1 MSTETVYCLLPEMI
15 LAAVATFIF
24 IAGAVMGGR
33 GIWSFVAA
41 GGLLVAM
48 FALYRQ
54 YTGLHWPQADA
65 AEPLL
70 SIRVGGPLAIDLLG
84 QYVRWLVLIVGLLF
98 VLITASSS
106 AHVQA
111 PEYVGSLLVA
121 ILGLMLVGTA
131 NELVLLFVS
140 LELISI
146 PTYVLLYLGRRD
158 MASQEA
164 ATKYFFLSI
173 LSSAL
178 MLYGFS
184 FLYGATGSTQLTAVR
199 TALEGTSA
207 TSGALVFARLALVFI
222 VAGLGFKLAAVPF
235 HFYAPDVYQGTTNGN
250 AGILAAL
257 PKIAAIVALVRIVV
271 VAMPGLETYGWRLA
285 LIVALLTMTL
295 GNVLALWQDNVR
307 RLLAYSSIAHGGY
320 MLIGLAAAFASVGSA
335 DIDDSATHIDGVA
348 AALFYLAVYVLA
360 TTGAFAALAYLGR
373 GEKQIDGVDELAGLG
388 RTHPL
393 AALSLATFMF
403 SLAGIPPLA
412 GFWGKFTLFSSA
424 LSVDAAGVDPSP
436 MRLWF
441 LGLAVVGVV
450 NAAIA
455 AAYYLRIVSVMY
467 FRAPLATPRAQ
478 GGLGAGLA
486 MLVCAV
492 LVVLAGLLP
501 DPLLR
506 GANSASE
513 SARAPIQEAAPRL
526 AARE

>member
-1 MSTETVYCLLPEMI
+1 VSTETVYCLLPEMI

-250 AGILAAL
+250 GHFGGPAKDRGH
-257 PKIAAIVALVRIVV
+257 
-271 VAMPGLETYGWRLA
+271 
-285 LIVALLTMTL
+285 
-295 GNVLALWQDNVR
+295 R
-307 RLLAYSSIAHGGY
+307 R
-320 MLIGLAAAFASVGSA
+320 VGA
-335 DIDDSATHIDGVA
+335 DRR
-348 AALFYLAVYVLA
+348 
-360 TTGAFAALAYLGR
+360 R
-373 GEKQIDGVDELAGLG
+373 G
-388 RTHPL
+388 H
-393 AALSLATFMF
+393 
-403 SLAGIPPLA
+403 
-412 GFWGKFTLFSSA
+412 
-424 LSVDAAGVDPSP
+424 
-436 MRLWF
+436 
-441 LGLAVVGVV
+441 
-450 NAAIA
+450 
-455 AAYYLRIVSVMY
+455 
-467 FRAPLATPRAQ
+467 
-478 GGLGAGLA
+478 
-486 MLVCAV
+486 
-492 LVVLAGLLP
+492 
-501 DPLLR
+501 
-506 GANSASE
+506 
-513 SARAPIQEAAPRL
+513 ARSRNLRL
-526 AARE
+526 AASADRRVVDHDLGQRAGALARQCAAPLGVFVDRSRRVHADRPGRGLCVGRFGRY